1 MGYGN
6 IEPAADEL
14 FYYNPVQR
22 ELILKQIYKLA
33 GLEEEYSLQTF
44 LDYDQNNETN
54 IQTDQEMVEYY
65 DSHRKN

>member
-6 IEPAADEL
+6 IEPAADEV

>member
-6 IEPAADEL
+6 IEPAADEV

-44 LDYDQNNETN
+44 LDYDQNNEIN